1 MNLPR
6 RMLAAMTCCSLL
18 VALTLSMGYGDIDVG
33 DGGRFATPMFLR
45 GRPVWV
51 TPVSR
56 RLLRQQQS
64 RPGKDTERLPETDV
78 AALV

>member
-1 MNLPR
+1 
-6 RMLAAMTCCSLL
+6 MLRSMTCCTLL
-18 VALTLSMGYGDIDVG
+18 VAFTLSMGYGDIDAG

-45 GRPVWV
+45 GQAVWV

-56 RLLRQQQS
+56 RTLLRDHAA
-64 RPGKDTERLPETDV
+64 RGKKTIPVETEV

>member
-1 MNLPR
+1 
-6 RMLAAMTCCSLL
+6 MLAAMTCCSLI
-18 VALTLSMGYGDIDVG
+18 VAFTLSMGYGDVDVHG
-33 DGGRFATPMFLR
+33 SFATPMFLR

-56 RLLRQQQS
+56 RVLRQRLS